1 MDEYDQEKIDEV
13 VLALLS
19 LTLHDGDRAW
29 KGFDWET
36 LNRLH
41 EQGWIEDPR
50 NKAKSIQFTKEGL
63 ERSFQ
68 LFKQHFG
75 RAN

>member
-1 MDEYDQEKIDEV
+1 MDEYDQEKIDEI

-36 LNRLH
+36 LNRLY
-41 EQGWIEDPR
+41 EQGWIENPR
-50 NKAKSIQFTKEGL
+50 NKAKSVQFTEEGL
-63 ERSFQ
+63 DRSLR
-68 LFKQHFG
+68 LFKKHFG